1 MAFLIVFAIGVFFV
15 PEMGGYFLEHNNFIP
30 ADPLKTPLHI
40 APVWYFTPYYSI
52 LRAVTETFMWVLG
65 AGVIGMVTLIVL
77 SVANNLVRL
86 ASVAAGVALLVAFYV
101 LEPKVWGVV
110 LMGVAVMIFIPLP
123 WLDLSPVKSI
133 RYKGPIFKSAL
144 TVFVIAFVVL
154 GYFGTQPVTDIGTL
168 ISQVCTALY
177 FLFFLLMPW
186 YTAIDKCKP
195 EPERVT

>member
-1 MAFLIVFAIGVFFV
+1 
-15 PEMGGYFLEHNNFIP
+15 
-30 ADPLKTPLHI
+30 
-40 APVWYFTPYYSI
+40 
-52 LRAVTETFMWVLG
+52 MWVLS
-65 AGVIGMVTLIVL
+65 AGVIGMVALIVL
-77 SVANNLVRL
+77 SVRNNFVRL
-86 ASVAAGVALLVAFYV
+86 ASVAAGAVLLVAFYA

-144 TVFVIAFVVL
+144 AVFVIAFVLL
-154 GYFGTQPVTDIGTL
+154 GYLGTQPVTDIGTI

-186 YTAIDKCKP
+186 YSTMDKCKP
-195 EPERVT
+195 VPERVTW

>member
-1 MAFLIVFAIGVFFV
+1 M
-15 PEMGGYFLEHNNFIP
+15 
-30 ADPLKTPLHI
+30 
-40 APVWYFTPYYSI
+40 
-52 LRAVTETFMWVLG
+52 
-65 AGVIGMVTLIVL
+65 
-77 SVANNLVRL
+77 
-86 ASVAAGVALLVAFYV
+86 LLVAFYV

-123 WLDLSPVKSI
+123 WLDVSPVKSI

-144 TVFVIAFVVL
+144 AVFVIAFVAL
-154 GYFGTQPVTDIGTL
+154 GYLGTQPVTDTGTL